1 MPHFNLTMTGFP
13 VKLFKKGFGLT
24 GTVAIEESWI
34 GELLLATRLRVSNNN
49 INNNNNGILFGRTR
63 YKFWVLAVIL
73 LLAFWSMFTGSVTLK
88 WSTAGNLNPLIDD
101 FDSRLHSDLDILEVE
116 DREKV
121 VRKMWDVYTHSRTI
135 RLPKFWQMAFEAA
148 FEDLTSDLPSV
159 RNAAVFEIAK
169 MSLLSTL
176 ENILQPPPP
185 ALKSTTTVRT
195 PIKGTLPSKLQK
207 ARRRL

>member
-1 MPHFNLTMTGFP
+1 MKEEKEIYTKSTSATTIFL
-13 VKLFKKGFGLT
+13 KKEASCSFSEH
-24 GTVAIEESWI
+24 IN
-34 GELLLATRLRVSNNN
+34 NNN

-195 PIKGTLPSKLQK
+195 PIKGTLPSKLPK